1 MSTLVVENISK
12 SFGGVKAVQGV
23 SFEVGPGQILALI
36 GPNGAG
42 KSTCFNMLN
51 GQLRADTGSVKLDG
65 ADITRETPSQ
75 IWRRGV
81 GRTFQVAQT
90 FGSMTVRENVQMVL
104 HSLHGRLRSLWSP
117 LTYGYREEADALLE
131 AVGMQSQ
138 ADRACC
144 VLAYGDVKRLE
155 LAMAL
160 ANKPKLLLIDEPTA
174 GMAPKERNELM
185 NLTASLVKSRGLS
198 VLFTEHSVDVVFE
211 HADSVVVMSRGKLI
225 AKGAPAEIRED
236 PLVQEVYLGTGAF
249 LETSEIG

>member
-104 HSLHGRLRSLWSP
+104 HSLHGRLRSLWTP

-131 AVGMQSQ
+131 AVGMQSRPTGP
-138 ADRACC
+138 AAFW
-144 VLAYGDVKRLE
+144 L
-155 LAMAL
+155 MAQSSGW
-160 ANKPKLLLIDEPTA
+160 NWRWRWPT
-174 GMAPKERNELM
+174 
-185 NLTASLVKSRGLS
+185 SRS
-198 VLFTEHSVDVVFE
+198 SC
-211 HADSVVVMSRGKLI
+211 
-225 AKGAPAEIRED
+225 
-236 PLVQEVYLGTGAF
+236 
-249 LETSEIG
+249 

>member
-51 GQLRADTGSVKLDG
+51 GQLRADTGSVRLDG
-65 ADITRETPSQ
+65 ADITCESPSQ

-104 HSLHGRLRSLWSP
+104 HSLHGRLRSLWAP
-117 LTYGYREEADALLE
+117 LTHGYREEADALLE

-160 ANKPKLLLIDEPTA
+160 ANKPKLLLMDEPTA

-211 HADSVVVMSRGKLI
+211 HADTVVVMSRGKLI

-236 PLVQEVYLGTGAF
+236 PLVQEVYLGSGAF